1 MKPTTVRVIVL
12 ITVAALVLGTIG
24 VTISA
29 LTSGSDSSS
38 SGDGDWSP
46 APTGTADP
54 GAAEAPAADLQ
65 EFYDQTIDWK
75 RCSGEGD
82 FECARVEVPLDYADP
97 EAESIELA
105 LLRDPASDPEARIGS
120 LLVNPGGPGAPGTAY
135 AEQAEAAFRP
145 ELTRV
150 YDIVGFDPRGT
161 GSSSPIDCVPDA
173 ALDRHLALDPV
184 PDSDAEAED
193 LLFQMRAFNHGCV
206 ERSGDVAAHV
216 STAEAAR
223 DLDILRAVLG
233 EDTLTY
239 FGASYGTQLG
249 ATYAELF
256 PERVGRMVLDG
267 GVDVTL
273 DARESTLGQA
283 RGFETALRAY
293 VQNCVDAGD
302 CFLGDSVEAGLKR
315 ISELLDDLDRKPLPT
330 SDGRKLEPGTAF
342 LGIVTPL
349 YSRQY
354 WSLLDEGLKGA
365 FDGDGTVLM
374 LLADTYASRGPDGYL
389 DNSTEAIVA
398 VRCLDDPASVPLKR
412 IPAEFAAFDEA
423 APTFG
428 RVFAWGLLGCVGY
441 DACSEEKPLDIRG
454 EGAAP
459 ILVIG
464 TTRDPATPYEWSV
477 ALADQLESGVL
488 LTRDGDGHTGYNVG
502 NECVDEVVDSYLI
515 DGTVPEDGRRC

>member
-1 MKPTTVRVIVL
+1 MRPTTVRVIVL

-29 LTSGSDSSS
+29 LTSGSGSS

-65 EFYDQTIDWK
+65 EFYDQTVDWE

-82 FECARVEVPLDYADP
+82 FECARVAVPLDYADP
-97 EAESIELA
+97 DAESIELA
-105 LLRDPASDPEARIGS
+105 LLRDPASDPDARIGS

-135 AEQAEAAFRP
+135 AQQAAAAFRP
-145 ELTRV
+145 ALTRV
-150 YDIVGFDPRGT
+150 YDVVGFDPRGT

-193 LLFQMRAFNHGCV
+193 LLFQMRAFNRGCV

-256 PERVGRMVLDG
+256 PDRVGRMVLDG

-273 DARESTLGQA
+273 DARESSLGQA

-302 CFLGDSVEAGLKR
+302 CFLGDSVEAGLER

-330 SDGRKLEPGTAF
+330 RDGRKLEPGTAF

-354 WSLLDEGLKGA
+354 WSLLDEALKGA
-365 FDGDGTVLM
+365 FEGDGTVLM

-398 VRCLDDPASVPLKR
+398 VRCLDDPAAVPLKR
-412 IPAEFAAFDEA
+412 IPEEFAAFDEA

-441 DACSEEKPLDIRG
+441 DARSQEQPLDIRG

-502 NECVDEVVDSYLI
+502 NECVDEIVDAYLI

>member
-1 MKPTTVRVIVL
+1 MRLVVLVTVV
-12 ITVAALVLGTIG
+12 ALVLGTIG
-24 VTISA
+24 VAISA
-29 LTSGSDSSS
+29 LTSGSGSGSSDG
-38 SGDGDWSP
+38 SGWTP
-46 APTGTADP
+46 APTGAADP
-54 GAAEAPAADLQ
+54 GAREAPAADLQ
-65 EFYDQTIDWK
+65 EFYDQTVDWQ

-82 FECARVEVPLDYADP
+82 FECAQVEVPLDYADP
-97 EAESIELA
+97 DAESIELA
-105 LLRDPASDPEARIGS
+105 LLRAPATDPEARIGS
-120 LLVNPGGPGAPGTAY
+120 LLVNPGGPGAPGTTY
-135 AEQAEAAFRP
+135 AAQSSQAFRP

-161 GSSSPIDCVPDA
+161 GSSSPVDCVPDA
-173 ALDRHLALDPV
+173 ALDRYLAQDPV
-184 PDSDAEAED
+184 PDSDAEAGD
-193 LLFQMRAFNHGCV
+193 LVFLTRAFNRGCV
-206 ERSGDVAAHV
+206 ERSGEIAAHV

-223 DLDILRAVLG
+223 DLDVLRAALD

-256 PERVGRMVLDG
+256 PDRVGRMVLDG

-273 DARESTLGQA
+273 DARESSLGQA

-302 CFLGDSVEAGLKR
+302 CFLGDSVEAGLER
-315 ISELLDDLDRKPLPT
+315 ISGLLDDLDAKPLPT
-330 SDGRKLEPGTAF
+330 QDGREVGPGTAF
-342 LGIVTPL
+342 LGIATPL
-349 YSRQY
+349 YNRTY
-354 WSLLDEGLKGA
+354 WDLLDQALQRA
-365 FDGDGTVLM
+365 FDGDGTVLQ
-374 LLADTYASRGPDGYL
+374 LLADSYASRGPDGYL

-398 VRCLDDPASVPLKR
+398 VRCLDDPASVPAGR
-412 IPAEFAAFDEA
+412 IPEEFAAFDEA

-441 DACSEEKPLDIRG
+441 SARSEEEPLDIRG

-477 ALADQLESGVL
+477 ALADTLESGVL
-488 LTRDGDGHTGYNVG
+488 LTRDGDGHTGYNAG
-502 NECVDEVVDSYLI
+502 NACVDEIVEAYLI
-515 DGTVPEDGRRC
+515 DGTVPEDGQRC